1 MDFYQTKAM
10 ANNDEKNKLLL
21 QYPILIEIVLKY
33 KTALKWIKF
42 CKYGNTTTRAHI
54 QYGGKSNKNPHVKS
68 IFYVMKTF
76 ERELGI
82 TGFNLI

>member
-1 MDFYQTKAM
+1 M

-33 KTALKWIKF
+33 KIALNWMKF
-42 CKYGNTTTRAHI
+42 CKYGNTTTGVYV
-54 QYGGKSNKNPHVKS
+54 QYEGKSNKNPHAKS

-76 ERELGI
+76 KRELWI